1 MSAWHLLEMHRLS
14 YRVLPLFLSLV
25 LLLLMGVIKP
35 EGDRAFAA
43 DNETVVNKENEQP
56 NMRISKVLSFGDMQL
71 RVISDCSEGLCT
83 PKHSIAWG
91 NGETLELTSEQLSEP
106 IERVSICDLDRDG
119 DLELA
124 LTTTSCGSG
133 RWGDFLLLE
142 WSDGAWA
149 PHRISE
155 APESVYSGCWGH
167 QRITVW
173 EDHVEVSFPVYTDD
187 DANCCPSGGTRSLNY
202 AFEENSFKLTGHK
215 DGPSAQRMSWEG

>member
-1 MSAWHLLEMHRLS
+1 MHRLS

-35 EGDRAFAA
+35 EGDRSFAA

-83 PKHSIAWG
+83 PKHFIAWG
-91 NGETLELTSEQLSEP
+91 NGETLELTPEQLSEP

-173 EDHVEVSFPVYTDD
+173 EDHVEVSFPVYMDD

-215 DGPSAQRMSWEG
+215 DGPSAQRMSWED

>member
-1 MSAWHLLEMHRLS
+1 MHRLS

-71 RVISDCSEGLCT
+71 RVISDCSEGLCA

-91 NGETLELTSEQLSEP
+91 NGETLELTPEQLSEP

-202 AFEENSFKLTGHK
+202 AFEEDSFKLTGRK
-215 DGPSAQRMSWEG
+215 DGPSAQRISWEG